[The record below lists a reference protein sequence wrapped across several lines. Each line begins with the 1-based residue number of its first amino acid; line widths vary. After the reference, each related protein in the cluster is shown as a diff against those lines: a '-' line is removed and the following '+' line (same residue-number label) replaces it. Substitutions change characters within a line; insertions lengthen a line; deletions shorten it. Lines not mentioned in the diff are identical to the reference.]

1 MLIES
6 FIYEIPAIDASEN
19 INEEDGTG
27 SIFRKHQVF
36 FFFLIIFRELQSC
49 VGVTV
54 NEQGRGEG
62 MSRGWSKFR
71 GKKNVCLW
79 W

>member
-1 MLIES
+1 MLIGS
-6 FIYEIPAIDASEN
+6 FIYEIPATDASEN

-27 SIFRKHQVF
+27 SIFTKHQVFFF

-54 NEQGRGEG
+54 NEQGR
-62 MSRGWSKFR
+62 
-71 GKKNVCLW
+71 
-79 W
+79 